1 MGQYSII
8 PYITE
13 RGHMKDQTTEKLLDV
28 INDLISLIK
37 KNTDNINKLAHEVAK
52 LKEVKH
58 D

>member
-1 MGQYSII
+1 MNN
-8 PYITE
+8 
-13 RGHMKDQTTEKLLDV
+13 QTTEKLLDV

-37 KNTDNINKLAHEVAK
+37 KNADNINRLAHEIAK